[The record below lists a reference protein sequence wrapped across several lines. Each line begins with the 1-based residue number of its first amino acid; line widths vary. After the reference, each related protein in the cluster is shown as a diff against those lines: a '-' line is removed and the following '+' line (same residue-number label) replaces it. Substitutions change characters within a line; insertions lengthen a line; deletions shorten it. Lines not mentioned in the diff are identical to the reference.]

1 MKTWWST
8 LNLILFGL
16 LAGLVLSIWQQPHPA
31 TVLAAPGNE
40 ESCDSGRSVQVS
52 GAAVINVVPD
62 RVLLQLGVQTNGT
75 NPESVQVANEQ
86 EIQRVIRAVL
96 ALGVE
101 SKDIATDYYLVYPI
115 YDDYNSLF
123 IKGYRIDNT
132 ISITLRD
139 VHLVED
145 VLVAALRSGANEVQ
159 DIQFYTSELRA
170 YRDQARQLA
179 MQAAQEKAQLLAD
192 AAGAQA
198 GCILTISENSW
209 TSYYGSWRGGREM
222 ALWAQNVVQNSNV
235 SSGSLSQEADAPINL
250 GMIAVRAEV
259 AATYSMK

>member
-1 MKTWWST
+1 MKTWLST
-8 LNLILFGL
+8 INLIILGL
-16 LAGLVLSIWQQPHPA
+16 LVGLVMITWQQPQPA
-31 TVLAAPGNE
+31 MVLAASGSE
-40 ESCDSGRSVQVS
+40 GTCDSSRSVQVS

-75 NPESVQVANEQ
+75 NPESVQDANEQ

-115 YDDYNSLF
+115 YDNYNSLY

-179 MQAAQEKAQLLAD
+179 MKAAHEKAQLLAG
-192 AAGAQA
+192 AAGAQT
-198 GCILTISENSW
+198 GCVLTISENTW

-222 ALWAQNVVQNSNV
+222 ALWAQNVVQNASV
-235 SSGSLSQEADAPINL
+235 SSNSSSQEDDAPISL

-259 AATYSMK
+259 VASYSMK